1 MIKNNFRQIVGI
13 TLLALR
19 ASLRTRVMMFLVLLQ
34 VLCVLILP
42 QVVKGDGT
50 AVGDLQIL
58 LTYTLG
64 FSFGIQSLATLWCSC
79 SLFASEVS
87 SSRIQLSVVKPVRFA
102 TFWLGKWLAML
113 VLNAA
118 LLIVVYAIVYAQ
130 VRWVEHSAEW
140 PAGVVPGS
148 SHVVHPILPTPE
160 HEAQQLYLKRKN
172 EGRLPKDLS
181 EKTILAALRE
191 QARERY
197 DIINPGDQVKL
208 SFHLVRP
215 VRSGEMITTRLN
227 FDTEFS
233 TRRQVNVTCRLMQKD
248 HPDLFVEKTLK
259 GVTQNEI
266 NLDFAANNFLI
277 QGENTKAPRDFDL
290 WFIYSSEDS
299 KASAVLLRLRQD
311 AVLLI
316 PGGPFETNLIRAAL
330 VQGCV
335 LAVLAAFGLSL
346 SAVFSFSVAAFA
358 ATVVLALLMIG
369 RGVLP
374 LISKEDE
381 KQWQNRVGV
390 IVLRSVQYTTKHSSE
405 ISPLHSVARGE
416 RINDRKL
423 LIAVLWNMG
432 LLPLCLGL
440 FASAVLRR
448 RELADV

>member
-1 MIKNNFRQIVGI
+1 
-13 TLLALR
+13 
-19 ASLRTRVMMFLVLLQ
+19 MMFLVMMQ
-34 VLCVLILP
+34 VLCVLVLP
-42 QVVKGDGT
+42 LVVKGDGT

-87 SSRIQLSVVKPVRFA
+87 SSRIQLSAVKPVRFT

-118 LLIVVYAIVYAQ
+118 LLIIVYAIVYAQ
-130 VRWVEHSAEW
+130 VRWVEHSADW

-148 SHVVHPILPTPE
+148 SHVVHPILSTPE
-160 HEAQQLYLKRKN
+160 QEAQQMYLRRKA

-181 EKTILAALRE
+181 KNAILAALRE

-197 DIINPGDQVKL
+197 DIINPGDEVKL
-208 SFHLVRP
+208 NFRLVRP

-233 TRRQVNVTCRLMQKD
+233 TRRQVNVSCRLIRQD
-248 HPDLFVEKTLK
+248 HPELFVERTLK

-266 NLDFAANNFLI
+266 NLDFAVNDFLI
-277 QGENTKAPRDFDL
+277 RGEDAEPPREFEL
-290 WFIYSSEDS
+290 SFIYSSEGS

-316 PGGPFETNLIRAAL
+316 PGGSFETNLIRAAL

-335 LAVLAAFGLSL
+335 LAVLAAFGLFL
-346 SAVFSFSVAAFA
+346 SAVFSFPVAAFA
-358 ATVVLALLMIG
+358 ATVVLALIMIG
-369 RGVLP
+369 RGILP

-381 KQWQNRVGV
+381 KQWKNRVGV

-405 ISPLHSVARGE
+405 ISPLRSVARGE
-416 RINDRKL
+416 RIDDRKL

-440 FASAVLRR
+440 FAGTVLRR